1 MFATAIVESLRRYS
15 AAQLRSDVSAGIT
28 VGVVAIPLSM
38 ALAIASGVPPQH
50 GLYTAIIAGAI
61 IALCGGSRVNISG
74 PTAAFVVVLLPVVHQ
89 FGLGGLVLAG
99 LMSGL
104 ILIALGLARMGR
116 LIELVPYPVTVGF
129 TAGIAV
135 VIAVLQI
142 KDFLGLTITE
152 PGENF
157 VARVWAI
164 GAALPTL
171 RWQDT
176 LVAVTTLALLT
187 AWPRLQTRMPP
198 RLRLPGPLVVL
209 ALITLVSWV
218 AASVIPGVS
227 IATIGNTFSYS
238 LGDIL
243 HEGIPALPPMPIAPW
258 ELPGPDGAPIGLSFD
273 LIHKLLGPAMTIA
286 ALAAIESLLCA
297 VIADGM
303 AGARHN
309 PNAELIGLGIGNVV
323 VPFFAGIPATAAISR
338 TATSVRAGA
347 RTPIAAIVHAAVVL
361 LAVLA
366 IAGLL
371 NQVPMAAL
379 AALLLIVAWNMS
391 EARHVLRIV
400 RTAPGSDIAVLLCC
414 FTLTVLFDMT
424 VAVSVGIGLA
434 AMLFIRQVIEQTGVR
449 ALGNGSRRRRR
460 RESLPDGV
468 LVYDIDG
475 ALFFGAAH
483 RALRALESLPPDAR
497 VVVLDMDDVS
507 ILDMTAMMLLQ
518 ELLTHLGSRGAV
530 VIIAGLH
537 PRLILQLRRSG
548 IRRRRGALEFRSDP
562 RSALRRAAVLVAP
575 PESEP
580 TPTDVTASVTE
591 GAAVDSSR
599 TAGADPEEQ
608 GRAGD
613 AGEAPGA
620 EQQSEPAPAPPGPS
634 GSRDQ
639 S

>member
-15 AAQLRSDVSAGIT
+15 ASQLRSDVSAGIT

-61 IALCGGSRVNISG
+61 VALCGGSRVNISG

-104 ILIALGLARMGR
+104 ILIALGVARMGR
-116 LIELVPYPVTVGF
+116 LIEFVPYPVTVGF

-142 KDFLGLTITE
+142 KDFAGLTIAE
-152 PGENF
+152 PGDNF

-176 LVAVTTLALLT
+176 LVGVMTLTLLI
-187 AWPRLQTRMPP
+187 AWPRLQERMPV
-198 RLRLPGPLVVL
+198 RVPGPLAVL
-209 ALITLVSWV
+209 ALVTLVAWL
-218 AASVIPGVS
+218 ATLIMPGFS
-227 IATIGNTFSYS
+227 LATIGSTFSYS
-238 LGDIL
+238 LDGIL
-243 HEGIPALPPMPIAPW
+243 HDGIPALPPMLIAPW
-258 ELPGPDGAPIGLSFD
+258 ELPGPDGAPIGLSFG
-273 LIHKLLGPAMTIA
+273 LIHDLLGPAITIA

-303 AGARHN
+303 AGTRHN

-338 TATSVRAGA
+338 TATSIRAGA
-347 RTPIAAIVHAAVVL
+347 RSPIAAIVHAGVVL

-366 IAGLL
+366 IASLL

-379 AALLLIVAWNMS
+379 AALLLTVAWNMS
-391 EARHVLRIV
+391 EMRHVLRIV
-400 RTAPGSDIAVLLCC
+400 RTAPGSDIAVLMCC
-414 FTLTVLFDMT
+414 FSLTVLFDMT
-424 VAVSVGIGLA
+424 VAVAVGIGLA

-449 ALGNGSRRRRR
+449 ALTSGGRTRRRRQ
-460 RESLPDGV
+460 REQLPEGV
-468 LVYDIDG
+468 VVYDIDG

-483 RALRALESLPPDAR
+483 RALRALEVLPPNAR

-507 ILDMTAMMLLQ
+507 MLDMTAMMLLQ
-518 ELLTHLGSRGAV
+518 ELLSHLGSRGAV

-548 IRRRRGALEFRSDP
+548 IRRRRGAVEFRSDLS
-562 RSALRRAAVLVAP
+562 RGLARAAAMVAGS
-575 PESEP
+575 PEPSE
-580 TPTDVTASVTE
+580 
-591 GAAVDSSR
+591 
-599 TAGADPEEQ
+599 
-608 GRAGD
+608 
-613 AGEAPGA
+613 EAPGT
-620 EQQSEPAPAPPGPS
+620 EEREGMKEE
-634 GSRDQ
+634 GGDLTDR
-639 S
+639 